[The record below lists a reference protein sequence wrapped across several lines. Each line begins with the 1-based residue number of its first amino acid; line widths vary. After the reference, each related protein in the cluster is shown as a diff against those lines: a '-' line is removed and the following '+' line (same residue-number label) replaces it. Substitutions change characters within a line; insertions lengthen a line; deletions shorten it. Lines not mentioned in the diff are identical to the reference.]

1 LEYIRRLRDL
11 KYNETVFE
19 LLAKEFEV
27 AKLDEAREGAII
39 QVVDAAV
46 PPDKK
51 SSPHR
56 LLIVIGATIGSFFI
70 ACGWVF
76 LRESFNRACELPE
89 NHRRLTAIKDI
100 WQAKS
105 RTA

>member
-1 LEYIRRLRDL
+1 MEYLRRYRDL

-27 AKLDEAREGAII
+27 AKLDEAREGSII

-56 LLIVIGATIGSFFI
+56 LLIVLAMTILGFFVASF
-70 ACGWVF
+70 WV
-76 LRESFNRACELPE
+76 LVRERSMRAFDLPE
-89 NHRRLTAIKDI
+89 NRRRLDAMRRHWKEKP
-100 WQAKS
+100 AVL
-105 RTA
+105 